1 MLFIFGLGNPGAK
14 YRHSRHNVGFMVV
27 DALAERLGLTW
38 RQNKKFN
45 AKLAERESIMLV
57 KPQTFMN
64 NSGQAARALLD
75 YYKILPKTLGI
86 LTARHSDL
94 SNKLIVIHDDIDLP
108 LEKFKIQTGRSA
120 AGHRGVQSIINAL
133 KTQNFIRLRVG
144 IANELLRAKVP
155 PDKFVLEKFSRA
167 EKERLEKIIPELVE
181 SMIKIIRY

>member
-1 MLFIFGLGNPGAK
+1 MKFVVGLGNPGAN
-14 YRHSRHNVGFMVV
+14 YRHSRHNTGFMVV

-45 AKLAERESIMLV
+45 AALAERESIMLV

-86 LTARHSDL
+86 LTARRSDL
-94 SNKLIVIHDDIDLP
+94 SNELIVIHDDIDLP
-108 LEKFKIQTGRSA
+108 LGNFKIQANRSA
-120 AGHRGVQSIINAL
+120 AGHRGVQSIIDAL
-133 KTQNFIRLRVG
+133 KTQNFIRVRVG
-144 IANELLRAKVP
+144 VANELLRAKVP

-167 EKERLEKIIPELVE
+167 ENAKLQNLTPTIIKEITAII
-181 SMIKIIRY
+181 